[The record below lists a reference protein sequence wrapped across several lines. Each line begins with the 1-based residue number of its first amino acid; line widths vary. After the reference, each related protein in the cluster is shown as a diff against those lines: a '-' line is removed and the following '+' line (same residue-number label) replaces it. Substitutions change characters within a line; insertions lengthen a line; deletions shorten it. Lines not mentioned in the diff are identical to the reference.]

1 MKLVGG
7 GEYNLNVLK
16 EIDVTDS
23 YLDLSEE
30 VKGCQNEE
38 SFVNCTTRNFIDS
51 LLGQCGCLPFD
62 IRQTEKVKSKYDN
75 NQLIKANVGKSMHL

>member
-16 EIDVTDS
+16 EIDATDS

-51 LLGQCGCLPFD
+51 LLG
-62 IRQTEKVKSKYDN
+62 
-75 NQLIKANVGKSMHL
+75 

>member
-16 EIDVTDS
+16 EIDATDS

-30 VKGCQNEE
+30 VKGCQNGE
-38 SFVNCTTRNFIDS
+38 SFVNCTTKKFIDS

-62 IRQTEKVKSKYDN
+62 IRQTEKVKSEFN
-75 NQLIKANVGKSMHL
+75 QIQLIQANIGSFVHP